1 MIPRS
6 LEVGIMM
13 SEPYSVVFID
23 YGILKGTHLG
33 REEGEGVQR
42 IEVYNGEKMQGDSL
56 T

>member
-1 MIPRS
+1 MTPCT

-13 SEPYSVVFID
+13 SEPYIFID

-33 REEGEGVQR
+33 RKEGESVQR
-42 IEVYNGEKMQGDSL
+42 IKVYNGENMQDDSL

>member
-23 YGILKGTHLG
+23 YGILKDTHLG
-33 REEGEGVQR
+33 RKRVRVCRGLRYVM
-42 IEVYNGEKMQGDSL
+42 VKKCK
-56 T
+56 TTP